1 VLAVLKTNNTAWAPI
16 STMPLLARTP
26 DHQHFEGLAEA
37 PVSVHR
43 KLYFSQVLSNP
54 SDAASPTNF
63 YITVDGA
70 TPTPYSPTNPRAI
83 TTINGFAEEWTI
95 EHRAEE
101 AHGFHMH
108 QIHSQLLQRNGETLP
123 SDQQQFLDTV
133 QVPSWSGTGPYS
145 SITVKMDFRG
155 EITGDFVYHCH
166 IFRHEDGGMTAIV
179 RVLPRT

>member
-1 VLAVLKTNNTAWAPI
+1 MASLSRLRLPLSMEWPRVPRTALA
-16 STMPLLARTP
+16 
-26 DHQHFEGLAEA
+26 
-37 PVSVHR
+37 
-43 KLYFSQVLSNP
+43 
-54 SDAASPTNF
+54 AASSSRCNTLSCLPPAARNS
-63 YITVDGA
+63 
-70 TPTPYSPTNPRAI
+70 SPPAI
-83 TTINGFAEEWTI
+83 TTINGFVEWTI

-108 QIHSQLLQRNGETLP
+108 QIHFQLLQRNGETLP